1 MAARHCLACDVCC
14 RFASPTACFVP
25 FFTAAEAVECRAPSG
40 ECRVEEPPAG
50 SPEPGMRPLV
60 EPDGEAWRCP
70 FRRAE
75 SQACAVY
82 DRRPLDCRLYPF
94 VLMFDAAGREVWLG
108 LDEVCPF
115 ARAQQGSPALLEA
128 GDEAARLLDGPLANT
143 IALSPN
149 SISRF
154 HDHIRPLRVLPEITR
169 RVCRADLGLARLVST
184 SCESLE
190 AFFTAR
196 PTCLVGHAFP
206 AMHLWA
212 DLFHLYWRVE
222 ADCLLVFAESD
233 GASFLLAPPFGKGD
247 LPKAL
252 RAAAEVMAAINGPRG
267 GARAQEVD
275 EELLPTFAAGGWQ
288 VGHRAQEYICGT
300 ASLIELRG
308 RHFDGR
314 RHDIRR
320 FEKLCPGAVWR
331 PYAPTDFPACVALL
345 RRWQR
350 ERAAAHPDP
359 FYRGQ
364 LEATAFLHLR
374 TLREAEEL
382 GLRGYVVEV
391 EPEGMNGWMDGWMNA
406 RTAPPDT
413 HPPIHPSTHPVL
425 VAYTFGFPLAD
436 GRTFADFIEVADL
449 SHPGLAAWT
458 FHRFCRG
465 ASSYPFLNVGTDSEL
480 PNLARAKLAYRPA
493 RIVPSYV
500 LNPPQ

>member
-1 MAARHCLACDVCC
+1 
-14 RFASPTACFVP
+14 
-25 FFTAAEAVECRAPSG
+25 
-40 ECRVEEPPAG
+40 
-50 SPEPGMRPLV
+50 
-60 EPDGEAWRCP
+60 
-70 FRRAE
+70 
-75 SQACAVY
+75 
-82 DRRPLDCRLYPF
+82 
-94 VLMFDAAGREVWLG
+94 
-108 LDEVCPF
+108 
-115 ARAQQGSPALLEA
+115 
-128 GDEAARLLDGPLANT
+128 
-143 IALSPN
+143 
-149 SISRF
+149 
-154 HDHIRPLRVLPEITR
+154 
-169 RVCRADLGLARLVST
+169 
-184 SCESLE
+184 
-190 AFFTAR
+190 
-196 PTCLVGHAFP
+196 
-206 AMHLWA
+206 
-212 DLFHLYWRVE
+212 
-222 ADCLLVFAESD
+222 
-233 GASFLLAPPFGKGD
+233 
-247 LPKAL
+247 
-252 RAAAEVMAAINGPRG
+252 MAAINGPRG

-275 EELLPTFAAGGWQ
+275 EELLPAFAAERWQ
-288 VGHRAQEYICGT
+288 VGHRAQEYICDT

-320 FEKLCPGAVWR
+320 FEKLCPRAVWR

-406 RTAPPDT
+406 RTAP
-413 HPPIHPSTHPVL
+413 L
-425 VAYTFGFPLAD
+425 PLAD